1 MLGLVT
7 VAFLVP
13 LLTSAALCY
22 LFIQRAPAWGLTD
35 QPSSRK
41 NHARPVALGGGIAIF
56 AAVAFALLLVLG
68 TAFLARMD
76 DRLAGGM
83 PTIVQTHAAGVRQV
97 APLLT
102 LLLLTGLA
110 QTLLGFWDDRRG
122 VDYRLRLAVEIGL
135 VLVLVS
141 QGVELAFLPGYRWL
155 TVPLTVMWIV
165 GLTNA
170 FNFLDNMDGLS
181 AGVGWIATLLLA
193 WISWLVGDLF
203 LVGCYGILAGA
214 LGGFLYFNRPPAR
227 IFMGDA
233 GSNFLGFWI
242 GTLTVISTF
251 QTAEYS
257 HVTLLAP
264 LCVLA
269 VPIYDVVTVSGI
281 RLSQGRSPFHA
292 DRQHFSHR
300 LVELGFSRAGAVA
313 IIHLVTLVTGLS
325 GVALYFIDS
334 SAAPLVFAQLFSMM
348 LLLVIL
354 DVGTWRQSKQG
365 NDSGDRP

>member
-1 MLGLVT
+1 
-7 VAFLVP
+7 
-13 LLTSAALCY
+13 
-22 LFIQRAPAWGLTD
+22 
-35 QPSSRK
+35 
-41 NHARPVALGGGIAIF
+41 
-56 AAVAFALLLVLG
+56 
-68 TAFLARMD
+68 
-76 DRLAGGM
+76 
-83 PTIVQTHAAGVRQV
+83 
-97 APLLT
+97 
-102 LLLLTGLA
+102 
-110 QTLLGFWDDRRG
+110 
-122 VDYRLRLAVEIGL
+122 
-135 VLVLVS
+135 
-141 QGVELAFLPGYRWL
+141 
-155 TVPLTVMWIV
+155 
-165 GLTNA
+165 
-170 FNFLDNMDGLS
+170 MDGLS

-348 LLLVIL
+348 WLLVIL